1 MDALLI
7 FDPILGSGQSASSKK
22 THGNNKLFR
31 VAPFVVLKDVQ
42 TIAAAIQSGRSD
54 NSKSYQVDMDAIRT
68 AGEAVKQ
75 REEEELRQLEI
86 ESNTPEDWLQIEE
99 HNKSV
104 IQNKDDIIANHEAQ
118 IRALQRD
125 LQTRNDEYK
134 RISDLYEKHQRRR
147 SRVQSSVND
156 DELNEVRWQALHGIQ
171 KMIAKDG
178 GLSRLT
184 MFNNHWHKMHLTAA
198 KQLWGYHNWEETK
211 HYVGAYFPELDTSY
225 DPSEHIQ
232 QLTNDGADFKL
243 PNLTAFEKCLLVR
256 MFFHKFSH
264 QQVISLLVNRDR
276 TTIGDYVKEWV
287 PRWANVGIDLSL
299 LDISK
304 DYLYKEAPA
313 RSIDLNKFMLVF
325 VDGKDYLCGTKRSDT
340 TIEKC
345 QYSSKTEKSAARD
358 LTFSTGAGLIF
369 EFSPRF
375 GGRAGERAIVEF
387 MVSLGPKN
395 APISEWKD
403 IAKNDPWTKK
413 DDTFGQF

>member
-1 MDALLI
+1 MDTLLI
-7 FDPILGSGQSASSKK
+7 YNPNLGSGQSASSKK
-22 THGNNKLFR
+22 THGGSRLFR
-31 VAPFVVLKDVQ
+31 VAPFVVLSDVQ
-42 TIAAAIQSGRSD
+42 TIAATLQNGESG
-54 NSKSYQVDMDAIRT
+54 NSKSSRVDMDAIRS
-68 AGEAVKQ
+68 ADRAVKQ
-75 REEEELRQLEI
+75 REAEELRQLEF
-86 ESNTPEDWLQIEE
+86 ESNTPDDWLQIEE

-104 IQNKDDIIANHEAQ
+104 IQNKDDIIENQQAQ
-118 IRALQRD
+118 IRD
-125 LQTRNDEYK
+125 LERRLESRNEEYK
-134 RISDLYEKHQRRR
+134 RVSDLYANTRQKK

-156 DELNEVRWQALHGIQ
+156 EELNEAGWQALHRLQ
-171 KMIAKDG
+171 NMIVKDG

-184 MFNNHWHKMHLTAA
+184 MFNDRWHKVHPNAA
-198 KQLWGYHNWEETK
+198 KQLWGYHSWEETK

-232 QLTNDGADFKL
+232 LTKDGADFEL

-276 TTIGDYVKEWV
+276 TTIGDYVKEWA

-299 LDISK
+299 LDITA

-358 LTFSTGAGLIF
+358 LTFSTAAGLIF
-369 EFSPRF
+369 EFSPLF

-387 MVSLGPKN
+387 MGSLGAKN

-403 IAKNDPWTKK
+403 IAN
-413 DDTFGQF
+413 